1 MTDRATLAVLDAL
14 EAEGGA
20 DCARFVGGCVRN
32 TLMGLEASDID
43 IATVLTPER
52 VTRAIE
58 AAGLRAVPTGVDH
71 GTVTAIADHRPFE
84 ITTLRRDVST
94 DGRNATVAF
103 STDWAEDAQRRD
115 FRLNALYADRAGQVF
130 DHVGGGIDDA
140 EFGRIVF
147 VGDPETR
154 IREDYLRILRF
165 FRFFAWYGQ
174 PGQADAAGL
183 DACAAMKGGMDRLSA
198 ERISKELLR
207 LLEAADP
214 REAVRL
220 MDQAGVLEVVLPGP
234 LERDRFEAMVGIDAD
249 PILRLSALLPDD
261 PETVREHARRLR
273 LSNAQRDRL
282 CGAAMASVPVSLDMD
297 LRAARAAIYR
307 LEPGAFEDRVRRL
320 WAASPA
326 HAEPARQLLMLAGS
340 WKRPTFPIG
349 GAEALA
355 AGATGP
361 DVGRLLRAVED
372 WWVAEDFPAGGA
384 LAKLHQLA
392 AGEAGA

>member
-32 TLMGLEASDID
+32 TLMGLKASDID

-115 FRLNALYADRAGQVF
+115 FRLNALYANRAGQVF

-147 VGDPETR
+147 VGDP
-154 IREDYLRILRF
+154 
-165 FRFFAWYGQ
+165 
-174 PGQADAAGL
+174 
-183 DACAAMKGGMDRLSA
+183 
-198 ERISKELLR
+198 
-207 LLEAADP
+207 
-214 REAVRL
+214 
-220 MDQAGVLEVVLPGP
+220 
-234 LERDRFEAMVGIDAD
+234 
-249 PILRLSALLPDD
+249 
-261 PETVREHARRLR
+261 
-273 LSNAQRDRL
+273 
-282 CGAAMASVPVSLDMD
+282 
-297 LRAARAAIYR
+297 
-307 LEPGAFEDRVRRL
+307 
-320 WAASPA
+320 
-326 HAEPARQLLMLAGS
+326 
-340 WKRPTFPIG
+340 
-349 GAEALA
+349 
-355 AGATGP
+355 
-361 DVGRLLRAVED
+361 
-372 WWVAEDFPAGGA
+372 
-384 LAKLHQLA
+384 
-392 AGEAGA
+392 